1 MHVFSHPIHIESG
14 QPLGGYAGERLSN
27 ATCDELELNGLAFTD
42 PVSGRI
48 VELCTLDAL
57 YAGELVDDVTADGVY
72 RIFAASHTHYAPMLD
87 ARKPQLG
94 AVSTQALAAWREAL
108 REAQRRRVEST
119 QCTVWRA
126 DVPVPVYRRFD
137 VPDSALNR
145 WLARRAGMF
154 PNPNQSIDRHLY
166 LFELGVPGRTDA
178 VIALHACHPVS
189 RADRG
194 STSADYVGALRRAV
208 RARFGDVPCLFLLG
222 CSGDIR
228 PDFARK
234 RVDWLPR
241 SRFNWRFEWPVRPVS
256 EQRADKA
263 YAQAVAVAQ
272 PWQTLTWGQGQGQGW
287 QLGIRELPLV
297 HQPGLRIPFLQLG
310 GRLSFEFV
318 PFEVSH
324 LFHLDAQQ
332 KDPMRFIVSCADRTL
347 GYMPHPSQI
356 AAGGYEVDGSRACMG
371 LVDRVLLKQGG
382 LW

>member
-1 MHVFSHPIHIESG
+1 MQVFSRAVHIEPG
-14 QPLGGYAGERLSN
+14 QPLGGYAGERLCAEGSD
-27 ATCDELELNGLAFTD
+27 ALEINGLSFTD
-42 PVSGRI
+42 PASGRR

-57 YAGELVDDVTADGVY
+57 YAGELVDDDAGAGAQ

-94 AVSTQALAAWREAL
+94 AVSTQALAAWRSAL
-108 REAQRRRVEST
+108 RDAPRQDVAPT

-126 DVPVPVYRRFD
+126 EVPVPIYRRFD
-137 VPDSALNR
+137 VPDSAVNR
-145 WLARRAGMF
+145 WLAGRAGMF
-154 PNPNQSIDRHLY
+154 PNPRQPIDRHLY
-166 LFELGVPGRTDA
+166 LFELGQPGRTDA

-194 STSADYVGALRRAV
+194 RVSADYVGAVRRAV
-208 RARFGDVPCLFLLG
+208 RERFGQVPCLFLLG

-234 RVDWLPR
+234 RVAWLPR
-241 SRFNWRFEWPVRPVS
+241 SRLNWRFEWPVPPSS
-256 EQRADKA
+256 EQRADQA
-263 YAQAVAVAQ
+263 YAQAVAQAQ
-272 PWQTLTWGQGQGQGW
+272 VWQTVALAPGEGW
-287 QLGIRELPLV
+287 ALGSVELPLL
-297 HQPGLRIPFLQLG
+297 HQPGLRIPFLRLG
-310 GRLSFEFV
+310 GRLRFEFV

-324 LFHLDAQQ
+324 LFHLDAQK

-371 LVDRVLLKQGG
+371 LADRVLLSGGG